1 MPTVPAADIAR
12 TCFASSYFM
21 LLLMCDTWFN
31 CSFAVLNDF
40 EAVGYGV
47 SVVPEEDT
55 VVLNDA
61 AIVPGVRRSIEPTS
75 AAASNA

>member
-1 MPTVPAADIAR
+1 MVVPAADMAIV
-12 TCFASSYFM
+12 CFVSSYFM
-21 LLLMCDTWFN
+21 LPLICDTLLN

-61 AIVPGVRRSIEPTS
+61 AIVPGVRRSAQLTPS
-75 AAASNA
+75 V